1 MKLDPVS
8 LRNVTHYRRKM
19 GCKWCFMLSFTVNNV
34 HCLLQQQFNFIEF
47 YKQEV
52 NIELTDI
59 SDTIWEFFF
68 TKN

>member
-1 MKLDPVS
+1 
-8 LRNVTHYRRKM
+8 
-19 GCKWCFMLSFTVNNV
+19 MLSFTVNNV